1 MKTIQKYILLKSISI
16 TLLMLSTLGCKN
28 PSKPEEKIIF
38 EKIENPAF
46 DKIVKDKIYYSE
58 LSDNIQSKLEFNTDL
73 NSLTITQYHWDSEY
87 APTWDY
93 IYGNKYDYLFNK
105 KLSKIGAKLTS
116 YYKTDSEGLEAERAY
131 ALSGEPQNVDFQQ
144 ITNDYSVIKWNG
156 QKYYTA
162 QQLKLNGLKN
172 HIETRNIPTYKEQD
186 NPSFENIVK
195 NKIYYTKWDPLM
207 QNSLEFDTENKIVTF
222 KQYYTSH
229 YNASDEHIDKLKEKP
244 DYPFD
249 FIYVRKAKYYFNN
262 DNSKIAKKTIEHYS
276 TNMSGGSK
284 SVFNDFTDVLELV
297 TFKKSNNEGTEIKWD
312 ESTYYTAEEM
322 KKQNIPNFILD
333 PIK

>member
-131 ALSGEPQNVDFQQ
+131 ALSG
-144 ITNDYSVIKWNG
+144 YWW
-156 QKYYTA
+156 
-162 QQLKLNGLKN
+162 LKALSIFFERVSILILNNTPHVSGL
-172 HIETRNIPTYKEQD
+172 D
-186 NPSFENIVK
+186 ASSC
-195 NKIYYTKWDPLM
+195 NKISIKEIVSFGKTSGLSKYVINCSQDAKRPSSNVRLNSSLRHHFFKARSYTL
-207 QNSLEFDTENKIVTF
+207 
-222 KQYYTSH
+222 
-229 YNASDEHIDKLKEKP
+229 
-244 DYPFD
+244 
-249 FIYVRKAKYYFNN
+249 
-262 DNSKIAKKTIEHYS
+262 SK
-276 TNMSGGSK
+276 G
-284 SVFNDFTDVLELV
+284 VL
-297 TFKKSNNEGTEIKWD
+297 
-312 ESTYYTAEEM
+312 
-322 KKQNIPNFILD
+322 NFCT
-333 PIK
+333 